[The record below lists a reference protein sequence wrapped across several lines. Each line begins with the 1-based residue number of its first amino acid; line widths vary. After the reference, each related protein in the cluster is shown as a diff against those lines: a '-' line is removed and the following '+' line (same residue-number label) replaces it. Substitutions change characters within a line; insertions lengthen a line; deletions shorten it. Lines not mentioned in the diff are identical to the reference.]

1 MTTRAAPAST
11 TSLKP
16 RVRATLRPYSST
28 PTMLFC
34 VWSYHVV
41 CELEDVG
48 GGLQTRCLDVQR
60 GKVWGGRVPYR
71 ARGSPE
77 DCAAGEKGWGRPHR
91 IDPSST
97 IHQPASGRGPAN
109 TDANFGPLP
118 PYASMDV
125 NLILYFSSV
134 MA

>member
-71 ARGSPE
+71 ARGSRRIARLVKRGG
-77 DCAAGEKGWGRPHR
+77 AAPIASIRRP
-91 IDPSST
+91 PS
-97 IHQPASGRGPAN
+97 INHPAAVARL
-109 TDANFGPLP
+109 TR
-118 PYASMDV
+118 M
-125 NLILYFSSV
+125 LILDHYHR
-134 MA
+134 MRQWT